1 MISDPSRGGLREGKN
16 KKDKRILP
24 GVLHWSGYPWF
35 CIIYHFLWGSW
46 KKPTLEACLL
56 TPVLSPSFGST
67 LASCGAF
74 ILPHLM
80 ETLSHPCWV
89 RVTQVSLKVADFLVK
104 GKIRLCLSLI
114 RHFKFSSTGV
124 LSFHFHNP
132 KNFHFGLQLEKKNY
146 LILLLIRS
154 GKAVGSLAL
163 FKKKKKT
170 SLIFYT
176 SIFIPSSRTIL
187 ENLVYKF

>member
-1 MISDPSRGGLREGKN
+1 M
-16 KKDKRILP
+16 
-24 GVLHWSGYPWF
+24 
-35 CIIYHFLWGSW
+35 
-46 KKPTLEACLL
+46 
-56 TPVLSPSFGST
+56 LSPSFGST

-89 RVTQVSLKVADFLVK
+89 KVTQVSLKVADFLVK
-104 GKIRLCLSLI
+104 GKIRLYLSLI

-132 KNFHFGLQLEKKNY
+132 KNFHFGLQLEKNNHPHPAIDKVRESCG
-146 LILLLIRS
+146 IFS
-154 GKAVGSLAL
+154 TGQ
-163 FKKKKKT
+163 KKKKKP

-176 SIFIPSSRTIL
+176 SIFIPSNRTIL